1 MPLCMTHKTYLG
13 ATIAALLP
21 FFALQACTAG
31 GTDEDVGISP
41 DEIVEVDAS
50 CELGEARFCEQ
61 AIDTTVDG
69 EQTCIDEDG
78 VQGWTGCAPRRMDGP
93 DDCREG
99 EEWDG
104 ERCSEFSS
112 GSTPIVLSFGGESVR
127 YSTGGGDF
135 DLTGR
140 GYNVST
146 DWPTAT
152 TPWLALD
159 RDGNGSIDSGAELF
173 GSATR
178 LASGAFARHG
188 FEALAELDDDADGVL
203 TEADAAFASLRLWA
217 DQNGDRLSQAD
228 ELVSLKEAGVTS
240 LSLDMSVVPHC
251 DARNNCERERSSFT
265 FEGPDGEPRTGAAID
280 VHLAWQ

>member
-1 MPLCMTHKTYLG
+1 MTNKTILG
-13 ATIAALLP
+13 ATIAALFP
-21 FFALQACTAG
+21 FFALQACTVG
-31 GTDEDVGISP
+31 DTVEDLGTSP

-50 CELGEARFCEQ
+50 CEVGEVRFCEQ
-61 AIDTTVDG
+61 TIDPTVDG
-69 EQTCIDEDG
+69 EQACIDEDG
-78 VQGWTGCAPRRMDGP
+78 VTGWNGCAPRRMDGP
-93 DDCREG
+93 EDCHEG

-104 ERCSEFSS
+104 ERCSEFSA
-112 GSTPIVLSFGGESVR
+112 GSTPIVLSFGGEAVQ
-127 YSTGGGDF
+127 YGAGGGDF

-159 RDGNGSIDSGAELF
+159 RDGNGRIDSGAELF

-188 FEALAELDDDADGVL
+188 FEALRELDDNGDGVL

-217 DQNGDRLSQAD
+217 DHDGDRISHAD
-228 ELVSLKEAGVTS
+228 ELVSLSAAGVTAI
-240 LSLDMSVVPHC
+240 SLDMSVVPRC
-251 DARNNCERERSSFT
+251 DARENCERERSTFT
-265 FEGPDGEPRTGAAID
+265 FENAEGQKSTGAAID